1 MCLKAYIAYGSNF
14 HLWYMNELQPSK
26 ISKTSQLTIREV
38 KLVGMFW
45 ERQQVSQIRIYF
57 AISSILHIRALW
69 GIDMQ

>member
-1 MCLKAYIAYGSNF
+1 MVYEWASTK
-14 HLWYMNELQPSK
+14 K

-45 ERQQVSQIRIYF
+45 ERQQVSQIGIYF
-57 AISSILHIRALW
+57 AISSKLHIRVLW

>member
-1 MCLKAYIAYGSNF
+1 MVYEWTSTK
-14 HLWYMNELQPSK
+14 K

-45 ERQQVSQIRIYF
+45 ERQQVSQIGIYF
-57 AISSILHIRALW
+57 AISSKLHIRVLW